1 MITSCQNMVNR
12 HRGDEGAMAERSART
27 GRRASLPGV
36 IAVLVVALLALF
48 PPPLLAPALE
58 RMSFLMFDNFQ
69 RIEPRGYQDAGVRIV
84 DIDEESIRRLGQ
96 WPWPRTDIARLTDA
110 LASAGAAAIAYDVV
124 LSEPDRTSP
133 PRLAKRL
140 VLDPDARATLSR
152 LPDNDVVLAHSFAR
166 APVVTGFFLTHDAY
180 GRTVQPKAGFALS
193 GNEPTDLADFTDA
206 ISPLPMLGR
215 AASGNGFVSIGTD
228 SDAIVRRAPLIARNG
243 NAIVPSLSLD
253 ALRVAQGAGSVTIK
267 TGDGSGEIGGGG
279 EMVSLKVGQFEVPT
293 TRSGDL
299 WMRYTAP
306 VRSRIIPAWKILS
319 GGLSADELRRE
330 AEGRIIFVGAGAI
343 GLRDLVSTPLQDR
356 ELGVMVH
363 AQAAE
368 QMILGD
374 FLVRPDWAPGL
385 EIALLL
391 ILGIGI
397 AVLLPKIGALK
408 GALAGASAILL
419 TGAGSWYAYTAHHFL
434 LDPTWPAVA
443 VAAAYLVQ
451 TILTFYR
458 EERQRAY
465 IHHAFDRY
473 LSPELVK
480 RIADDPA
487 LLELGG
493 VERDMSVL
501 FADIRSFSRISE
513 KLAPSEVISFLVRFL
528 TPMTDLLLGHK
539 ATIDKYIGDAILA
552 FWNAPLDDP
561 DHHRNA
567 ARAALDMQRRLVNLN
582 DEMMARGD
590 GTWPGEVKIG
600 IGLNS
605 GPCCVGNI
613 GSERRL
619 SYSLIGDPVNLASRL
634 ESLSKYYGVPILMG
648 DALARHLGE
657 FAILPIDRVRV
668 VGRDHAETVHVLLGD
683 EALRASPQFKT
694 FEQAHQA
701 MLAAYFAQDWPKAG
715 ALNDL
720 REQQAAGFG
729 LTKLVMLYRDRIAAF
744 AADPPPAG
752 WDGVFEASSK

>member
-1 MITSCQNMVNR
+1 MVE
-12 HRGDEGAMAERSART
+12 RGGRT
-27 GRRASLPGV
+27 GRYAALPGV
-36 IAVLVVALLALF
+36 IAVLFVALLALF
-48 PPPLLAPALE
+48 PPPLIAPALE
-58 RMSFLMFDNFQ
+58 RMSFAMFDNFQ
-69 RIEPRGYQDAGVRIV
+69 RIAPRPYEDAGVRVV
-84 DIDEESIRRLGQ
+84 DIDEETIRRLGQ
-96 WPWPRTDIARLTDA
+96 WPWPRTDIAALTDK
-110 LASAGAAAIAYDVV
+110 LSQAGAAAIAYDVV

-140 VLDPDARATLSR
+140 ALDPEAQATLAR
-152 LPDNDVVLAHSFAR
+152 LPDNDAVLAKSFAN
-166 APVVTGFFLTHDAY
+166 APVVTGFFLTHEAY
-180 GRTVQPKAGFALS
+180 RRTVQPKAGFALS
-193 GNEPTDLADFTDA
+193 GSEPTHLAAFSDA
-206 ISPLPMLGR
+206 IPPLPMLEG
-215 AASGNGFVSIGTD
+215 AAQGNGFVSIATD

-243 NAIVPSLSLD
+243 NAIVPSLSLE
-253 ALRVAQGAGSVTIK
+253 ALRVAQGAGSVIVK
-267 TGDGSGEIGGGG
+267 TSDGSGEIGGGG
-279 EMVSLKVGQFEVPT
+279 DVVSLKVGQFEVPT

-306 VRSRIIPAWKILS
+306 VRGRVIPAWKILS
-319 GGLSADELRRE
+319 GALSTDQLRS
-330 AEGRIIFVGAGAI
+330 AVEGRIIFVGAGAI

-368 QMILGD
+368 QMILGH

-385 EIALLL
+385 EVALLL
-391 ILGIGI
+391 VLGIGI
-397 AVLLPKIGALK
+397 AVLLPRIGAVK
-408 GALAGASAILL
+408 GAIVGAGAIFL
-419 TGAGSWYAYTAHHFL
+419 TGAGSWYAYSAHRFL
-434 LDPTWPAVA
+434 LDPTWPAMA
-443 VAAAYLVQ
+443 VVAAYLVQ

-473 LSPELVK
+473 LSPELVR

-513 KLAPSEVISFLVRFL
+513 KLAPNEVIAFLVRFL
-528 TPMTDLLLGHK
+528 TPMTDLLLGTK

-561 DHHRNA
+561 DHHVNA
-567 ARAALDMQRRLVNLN
+567 ARAALAMQARLAALN
-582 DEMMARGD
+582 EEMIGRGD

-634 ESLSKYYGVPILMG
+634 ESLSKFYGVSILTG
-648 DALARHLGE
+648 DNLARHLGA

-683 EALRASPQFKT
+683 ETVHATPRFTAFAAAQGAVL
-694 FEQAHQA
+694 E
-701 MLAAYFAQDWPKAG
+701 AYFAQDWGKA
-715 ALNDL
+715 AELNDAL
-720 REQQAAGFG
+720 EQQAAGFG
-729 LTKLVMLYRDRIAAF
+729 LTKLNMLFRDRIVAF
-744 AADPPPAG
+744 AASPPPAG
-752 WDGVFEASSK
+752 WDGVYEASSK

>member
-1 MITSCQNMVNR
+1 MS
-12 HRGDEGAMAERSART
+12 EGTAGN

-36 IAVLVVALLALF
+36 IAVLIVALLALF

-58 RMSFLMFDNFQ
+58 RMSFLLFDNFQ
-69 RIEPRGYQDAGVRIV
+69 RSQPRPYEDAGVRVV
-84 DIDEESIRRLGQ
+84 DIDEETIRRLGQ
-96 WPWPRTDIARLTDA
+96 WPWPRTDIAVLTDR
-110 LASAGAAAIAYDVV
+110 LAEAGAAAIAFDIV

-133 PRLAKRL
+133 PRLARRL
-140 VLDPDARATLSR
+140 VLDPTARATLAA
-152 LPDNDVVLAHSFAR
+152 LPDNDAVLAESFAR

-180 GRTVQPKAGFALS
+180 RRTVRPKAGFALS
-193 GNEPTDLADFTDA
+193 GTEPTRLASFENA
-206 ISPLPMLGR
+206 VPPLPELEA
-215 AASGNGFVSIGTD
+215 AASGNGFVSIATD

-243 NAIVPSLSLD
+243 PMIVPSLSLD
-253 ALRVAQGAGSVTIK
+253 ALRVAQGAGSVMVK

-279 EMVSLKVGQFEVPT
+279 DVVSVKVGQFEVPT

-299 WMRYTAP
+299 WMRYTAAVP
-306 VRSRIIPAWKILS
+306 GRTIPAWKIVS
-319 GGLSADELRRE
+319 GAMTPEQLRSE
-330 AEGRIIFVGAGAI
+330 IEGRIIFVGAGAI

-356 ELGVMVH
+356 DLGVMVH

-368 QMILGD
+368 QIILGH

-385 EIALLL
+385 EIVLLL
-391 ILGIGI
+391 VLGIGI
-397 AVLLPKIGALK
+397 AVLLPRIGALK
-408 GALAGASAILL
+408 GALVGAAAIGL

-434 LDPTWPAVA
+434 LDPTWPAFGVA
-443 VAAAYLVQ
+443 TAYLVQ

-493 VERDMSVL
+493 TERDMSVL
-501 FADIRSFSRISE
+501 FADIRGFSRIAE
-513 KLAPSEVISFLVRFL
+513 RLAPSEVIGFMVKFL

-561 DHHRNA
+561 DHHVNA
-567 ARAALDMQRRLVNLN
+567 ARAALAMQQRLADLN
-582 DEMMARGD
+582 AEMIARGD

-600 IGLNS
+600 VGLNS

-648 DALARHLGE
+648 DNLAQHLSG
-657 FAILPIDRVRV
+657 FAVLPVDRVRV
-668 VGRDHAETVHVLLGD
+668 VGRGHAETVHVLLGD
-683 EALRASPQFKT
+683 EKMRGSAEFRAFA
-694 FEQAHQA
+694 EAHRA
-701 MLAAYFAQDWPKAG
+701 MLDAYFAQDWERA
-715 ALNDL
+715 ADLND
-720 REQQAAGFG
+720 RNEQQSTTFG
-729 LTKLVMLYRDRIAAF
+729 LTKLVMLYRERIAAF
-744 AADPPPAG
+744 ASAPPTAD
-752 WDGVFEASSK
+752 WDGIFEAAAK

>member
-1 MITSCQNMVNR
+1 MV
-12 HRGDEGAMAERSART
+12 ERAART
-27 GRRASLPGV
+27 DRHAALPGV
-36 IAVLVVALLALF
+36 IAVLLVALLALF
-48 PPPLLAPALE
+48 PPPLIAPALE
-58 RMSFLMFDNFQ
+58 RLSFAMFDNFQ
-69 RIEPRGYQDAGVRIV
+69 RIEPRPYEDAGVRVV
-84 DIDEESIRRLGQ
+84 DIDEETIRRLGQ
-96 WPWPRTDIARLTDA
+96 WPWPRTDIAALTDRLSA
-110 LASAGAAAIAYDVV
+110 AGAAVVAFDVV

-140 VLDPDARATLSR
+140 ALDAEARATLAR
-152 LPDNDVVLAHSFAR
+152 LPDNDELLAKSFTN
-166 APVVTGFFLTHDAY
+166 APVVTGFFLTHDHY
-180 GRTVQPKAGFALS
+180 RRTVQPKAGFALS
-193 GNEPTDLADFTDA
+193 GGEPTHLAEFSDA
-206 ISPLPMLGR
+206 IPPLPGLQ
-215 AASGNGFVSIGTD
+215 AAAQGNGFVSIATD
-228 SDAIVRRAPLIARNG
+228 SDAIVRRAPLIAHNG
-243 NAIVPSLSLD
+243 KAIVPSLSLE
-253 ALRVAQGAGSVTIK
+253 ALRVAQGAGSVIVK

-279 EMVSLKVGQFEVPT
+279 DVVSLKVGQFEVPT

-306 VRSRIIPAWKILS
+306 VPGRVIPAWKILT
-319 GGLSADELRRE
+319 GALSPAQLKSEV
-330 AEGRIIFVGAGAI
+330 EGRIIFVGAGAI
-343 GLRDLVSTPLQDR
+343 GLRDLVATPLQDR

-368 QMILGD
+368 QMILGH

-397 AVLLPKIGALK
+397 AALLPKIGAVK
-408 GALAGASAILL
+408 GAIVGATAILL
-419 TGAGSWYAYTAHHFL
+419 TGAGSWYAYTAHQFL
-434 LDPTWPAVA
+434 LDPTWPAIGV
-443 VAAAYLVQ
+443 VAAYLVQ

-458 EERQRAY
+458 EEKQRAY

-473 LSPELVK
+473 LSPELVR

-493 VERDMSVL
+493 TERDMSVL

-513 KLAPSEVISFLVRFL
+513 KLAPNEVIAFLVRFL
-528 TPMTDLLLGHK
+528 TPMTDLLLGYK

-561 DHHRNA
+561 DHHVNA
-567 ARAALDMQRRLVNLN
+567 ARAALAMQERLAALN
-582 DEMMARGD
+582 EEMIGRGD

-634 ESLSKYYGVPILMG
+634 EGLSKYYGVPILMA
-648 DALARHLGE
+648 DNLAQHLPG
-657 FAILPIDRVRV
+657 FASVPIDRVRV
-668 VGRDHAETVHVLLGD
+668 VGRDHVETVHVLLGD
-683 EALRASPQFKT
+683 EAVRASPEFT
-694 FEQAHQA
+694 VFEKAH
-701 MLAAYFAQDWPKAG
+701 LAVIAVYLAQNWELAG
-715 ALNDL
+715 ELNDAN
-720 REQQAAGFG
+720 EQAAGAFG

-744 AADPPPAG
+744 TANPPPAG
-752 WDGVFEASSK
+752 WDGVYEASSK